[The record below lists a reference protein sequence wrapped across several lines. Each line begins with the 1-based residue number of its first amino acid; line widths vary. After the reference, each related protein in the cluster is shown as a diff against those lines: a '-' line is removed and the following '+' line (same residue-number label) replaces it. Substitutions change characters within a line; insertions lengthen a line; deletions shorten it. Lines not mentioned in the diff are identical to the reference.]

1 MSLRALLACIGLLAS
16 SATVFGADH
25 AATHALHQA
34 ASAASA
40 AQATAT
46 AAELTPAE
54 VRRIDAANKKITLKH
69 GEIKSLSM
77 PAMTMVFQV
86 RDPALLDKVKV
97 GDQVRIAVERANG
110 ALVVTQLQ
118 PAP

>member
-25 AATHALHQA
+25 AATHASHQA

-46 AAELTPAE
+46 AELTPAE

-86 RDPALLDKVKV
+86 RDAALLDKVKV

>member
-16 SATVFGADH
+16 SATVLGADH
-25 AATHALHQA
+25 AATHASHQA

-40 AQATAT
+40 AQAAT
-46 AAELTPAE
+46 AAELTQAE